1 MIVQALREAS
11 LLGAGEPSTNSL
23 LADAESDGGGTQG
36 KAELSVLECHLGSG
50 ERSKSGISVH
60 VVRAGRRWVEC

>member
-1 MIVQALREAS
+1 MIVQALREPG
-11 LLGAGEPSTNSL
+11 LLSAGEPSTNRL

-36 KAELSVLECHLGSG
+36 EAELSVLESHLGSG

-60 VVRAGRRWVEC
+60 VVRVERRWVEC